1 MMTKNLIISSV
12 ALLFTQSASFATT
25 LTCKKSGSHWRRSQP
40 VATLTYHLETN
51 PRGTLEVLGESYAD
65 SLDLEF
71 SSQGPLTHG
80 YVSGVV
86 DFRVQ
91 SLVPTSGGLLYAK
104 LSFPQ
109 GSTSKYQGK
118 TYFLLCEQKL

>member
-1 MMTKNLIISSV
+1 MKKNLMISAV
-12 ALLFTQSASFATT
+12 ALLLTQSAAFATT
-25 LTCKKSGSHWRRSQP
+25 LTCKKSGGHWRRSQP
-40 VATLTYHLETN
+40 VATLTYNLETN
-51 PRGTLEVLGESYAD
+51 SRGSLEVLEESYID
-65 SLDLEF
+65 SLDLQF

-91 SLVPTSGGLLYAK
+91 SLVPTSGGLFYAM
-104 LSFPQ
+104 LTFPQ

-118 TYFLLCEQKL
+118 TFFLLCDQKI